1 MNAKRLLTTIVAV
14 GLAAAPAFAA
24 SPFGYLDGKA
34 GGGNG
39 ASGVVGISGWALDDD
54 GVRAVDVFVDGVIAG
69 RAHYGRNRP
78 GVTRLFPGYPDSDAA
93 GFGFRLNTTHYLN
106 GVHEVQARVISE
118 TGERT
123 FLNAVEILFTNTTHL
138 LAPFGDI
145 DFPRPST
152 ELFGTC
158 DLADSPRRLSAILGW
173 TLDSGVEIGDMGVG
187 YVELLIDGA
196 IFANTRVDCYY
207 DPGPENHGPTNCYGL
222 RRLDIERSFPD
233 LANSPQ
239 SGFRFVLDIGHLV
252 DFGFSE
258 GQHVLTIRVG
268 DIAGT
273 VADVAEIP
281 VTFTCDNRVGNE
293 GSLGW
298 EAPVRPENI
307 GDGVVEA
314 SGWALDW
321 EGVEKILVYVDG
333 EPMGQASYGRATP
346 AIALQ
351 YPGYP
356 SNDHAGWNLSINSTK
371 LSDGKH
377 DLQAVVV
384 DSEGKTTLIGE
395 RSFTIDN
402 TN

>member
-1 MNAKRLLTTIVAV
+1 MNAKKLLTTLVAMA
-14 GLAAAPAFAA
+14 LAAAPAFAA

-39 ASGVVGISGWALDDD
+39 ASGVVPISGWALDDD
-54 GVRAVDVFVDGVIAG
+54 GVRAVDLFVDGVIAG
-69 RAHYGRNRP
+69 RAQYGRNRP

-93 GFGFRLNTTHYLN
+93 GFGFRLNSTHYLN
-106 GVHEVQARVISE
+106 GLHEVQARVTSE

-123 FLNAVEILFTNTTHL
+123 FLNAKEILFTNTTQL
-138 LAPFGDI
+138 LAPFGGI

-158 DLADSPRRLSAILGW
+158 DLAASPRRLAAILGW

-196 IFANTRVDCYY
+196 IFANSRVDCYY

-268 DIAGT
+268 DIVGN
-273 VADVAEIP
+273 VANVAQIP
-281 VTFTCDNRVGNE
+281 VTFTCDDRVGNE

-298 EAPVRPENI
+298 EAPIRPENI

-321 EGVEKILVYVDG
+321 EGVEKIRVYVDG
-333 EPMGQASYGRATP
+333 NQVGEAAYGRATP
-346 AIALQ
+346 ALALQ

-356 SNDHAGWNLSINSTK
+356 SNAHAGWDLSINSTK

-384 DSEGKTTLIGE
+384 DSEGHTTLIGE

-402 TN
+402 